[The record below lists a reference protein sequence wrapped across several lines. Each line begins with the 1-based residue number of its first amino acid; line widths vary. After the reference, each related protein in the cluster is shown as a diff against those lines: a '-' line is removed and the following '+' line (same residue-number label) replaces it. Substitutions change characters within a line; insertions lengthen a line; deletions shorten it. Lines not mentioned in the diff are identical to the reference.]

1 MTAAPSIPSQV
12 INRRILIVDDLPE
25 IQNDFSRIL
34 TPKPDSR
41 ASLDALKVQMF
52 GDVLSA
58 RASVSFELDFAS
70 QGEQAA
76 ALAGQARMEGRPYAL
91 AFVDTRMP
99 PGWDGIETIEHLWR
113 VDPFLQVVICSAYSD
128 YSWNDISAC
137 FPATDSLLVLKKP
150 FEPIEV
156 LQLAS
161 ALTRKWTLEQQDR
174 LSRAHLEA
182 MVAERSSE
190 IERMRN
196 QLETEHE
203 ERERMEVELRL
214 AQKLEAVGQLA
225 AGIAHEIN
233 TPMQYIG
240 DSVQFLRQAFE
251 ELLAAFEKANQCTE
265 ALSIAGGH
273 DKLVDEA
280 REAADIAD
288 HEYLREQG
296 PRAIERTLEGVER
309 VSSTV
314 RAMRDFAH
322 PDQKEKS
329 PSDLNR
335 ALQSAVIVSRNEYKY
350 VADIET
356 EFDEIP
362 PIPCHP
368 GEINQV
374 FLNLIVNAAHAIEE
388 KIRGTNARGTIRIHT
403 ARKDGHVRITIA
415 DNGNGIPREIQ
426 NRIFDPFFTTKA
438 AGKGTGQGLAISRS
452 IVVDKHGGRIH
463 FSTTPGEGTAFYI
476 ELPIEVPSDEGEVAA

>member
-1 MTAAPSIPSQV
+1 MTSIPSIPPHV
-12 INRRILIVDDLPE
+12 VNRRILIVDDLPE
-25 IQNDFSRIL
+25 IHDDFSRIL
-34 TPKPDSR
+34 APKPDSR

-52 GDVLSA
+52 GDILSA
-58 RASVSFELDFAS
+58 RPSVSFELDFAS
-70 QGEQAA
+70 QGEQAVAWA
-76 ALAGQARMEGRPYAL
+76 AQARAEGRPHAL
-91 AFVDTRMP
+91 AFVDVRMP

-113 VDPFLQVVICSAYSD
+113 ADPFLQIVICSAYSD
-128 YSWNDISAC
+128 YSWNDIAVC

-150 FEPIEV
+150 FEPVEV

-174 LSRAHLEA
+174 LTRAHLEA
-182 MVAERSSE
+182 LVAERSSE
-190 IERMRN
+190 IERMRS
-196 QLETEHE
+196 QLDTEHK

-251 ELLAAFEKANQCTE
+251 DLLAAFEKANRCTE
-265 ALSIAGGH
+265 ALGIAGGH
-273 DKLVDEA
+273 DKLVEEA
-280 REAADIAD
+280 AEAADIAD
-288 HEYLREQG
+288 YEYLLEQG
-296 PRAIERTLEGVER
+296 PRAFQRTLEGVER
-309 VSSTV
+309 VSSIV

-322 PDQKEKS
+322 PDQKEMS
-329 PSDLNR
+329 PADLNR

-362 PIPCHP
+362 PIPCHL

-388 KIRGTNARGTIRIHT
+388 KVRGTDARGAIRIRT
-403 ARKDGHVRITIA
+403 AREAGRVRITIA
-415 DNGNGIPREIQ
+415 DTGNGIPGEIQ
-426 NRIFDPFFTTKA
+426 NRVFDPFFTTKP

-452 IVVDKHGGRIH
+452 IVVDKHG
-463 FSTTPGEGTAFYI
+463 
-476 ELPIEVPSDEGEVAA
+476 